1 MMLEPLSDHYRQ
13 TVSQGEFQVRRDRLT
28 GGVRIRLNGD
38 ECLVPLPTGV
48 KMAEA
53 ILKMCGVE
61 VRFENPTETI
71 IKPRNCNGGFK

>member
-1 MMLEPLSDHYRQ
+1 MLEPLSDHYRQ

-38 ECLVPLPTGV
+38 ECLVPVATGV

-61 VRFENPTETI
+61 VRFENPAQTI
-71 IKPRNCNGGFK
+71 LRPRNGNGGMK